1 MHLISGAGN
10 SNLHMCLIEHLGQEK
25 FEAGTYGLHK
35 ILDLQGS
42 NFSVDKHALL
52 VMLLQFFLFMI
63 FYFFN

>member
-42 NFSVDKHALL
+42 NFSVYKHALL
-52 VMLLQFFLFMI
+52 VMLLQ
-63 FYFFN
+63 